1 MALPEELIT
10 HIYNF
15 VHTQNQKDVLR
26 ELPQKVDLFL
36 EYTLSE
42 EDEETWQT
50 QGIPGYF
57 RGTGSDRWE
66 RSGEGILG
74 LKPLY
79 ETYSTCY
86 TRDVYNVKSRQTVC
100 EVTWPNARQ
109 ERFMERPWKQ
119 TKIVGDVDTN
129 TYNREYV
136 VKTDGYPRDP
146 RQYLVF
152 DSQHETML
160 YSRERFGEIEG
171 NGIIFRL

>member
-1 MALPEELIT
+1 MALPEELII

-26 ELPQKVDLFL
+26 ELSQKVDLFL

-42 EDEETWQT
+42 EDDETWQT
-50 QGIPGYF
+50 QGIPGHF

-79 ETYSTCY
+79 ETYNTCY
-86 TRDVYNVKSRQTVC
+86 TREVYNVTSRQTVGL
-100 EVTWPNARQ
+100 VTWPNARQ

-119 TKIVGDVDTN
+119 TKIFGDVDTN

-146 RQYLVF
+146 RQFLVF
-152 DSQHETML
+152 DFQNETML
-160 YSRERFGEIEG
+160 YSRERFGEREG
-171 NGIIFRL
+171 NGIIFHL